1 MSPQTRA
8 EIEELIENLDAD
20 NFDGTH
26 DTYIAWLN
34 GLVAAADKENAS

>member
-20 NFDGTH
+20 NFDGAH
-26 DTYIAWLN
+26 DTYIAWLQSE
-34 GLVAAADKENAS
+34 LDKESAA